1 MSIKEHG
8 PYPQGK
14 NSVVFKHTFC
24 RLCKQCHFIMNEWDK
39 LLKVV
44 VQYSS
49 LFCVGEVW
57 QELMWTLKS
66 GWMSGE
72 WDTGSMNGQERS
84 RGHTVLCWITAT
96 VHYN

>member
-8 PYPQGK
+8 PCPQGK

-39 LLKVV
+39 LLKAVV
-44 VQYSS
+44 
-49 LFCVGEVW
+49 LFCVGVW
-57 QELMWTLKS
+57 QELMWISET

-72 WDTGSMNGQERS
+72 WDTGSGR
-84 RGHTVLCWITAT
+84 RK
-96 VHYN
+96 